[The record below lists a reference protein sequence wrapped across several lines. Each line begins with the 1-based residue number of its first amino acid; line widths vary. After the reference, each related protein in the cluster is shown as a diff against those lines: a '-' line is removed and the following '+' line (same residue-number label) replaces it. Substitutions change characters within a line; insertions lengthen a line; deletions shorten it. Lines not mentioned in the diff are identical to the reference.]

1 MTRGSRCRARQF
13 RRPVCWRTSSTT
25 ATGTALVRTPSVT
38 CSLSCRPSTRQQ
50 PFWPMAAH
58 SIPRAPPV
66 LPFQQNLLLVQH
78 LWISILC
85 KTLLN
90 GIDFNPD
97 KGFSDCG
104 FELIAGQKVA
114 LGLDRVDLV
123 GGDGRDDVNEGV
135 DDGSM
140 LGQIEG

>member
-38 CSLSCRPSTRQQ
+38 CPLSCRPSTRQQ

-90 GIDFNPD
+90 GIGLNGADPD
-97 KGFSDCG
+97 ALYIVYAGGNDVRN
-104 FELIAGQKVA
+104 ELGSTLAPEA
-114 LGLDRVDLV
+114 LA
-123 GGDGRDDVNEGV
+123 
-135 DDGSM
+135 
-140 LGQIEG
+140 

>member
-90 GIDFNPD
+90 GIVV
-97 KGFSDCG
+97 K
-104 FELIAGQKVA
+104 LA
-114 LGLDRVDLV
+114 LLKILQ
-123 GGDGRDDVNEGV
+123 RDDSILVTHQRSVGNLDQEALILLF
-135 DDGSM
+135 S
-140 LGQIEG
+140 